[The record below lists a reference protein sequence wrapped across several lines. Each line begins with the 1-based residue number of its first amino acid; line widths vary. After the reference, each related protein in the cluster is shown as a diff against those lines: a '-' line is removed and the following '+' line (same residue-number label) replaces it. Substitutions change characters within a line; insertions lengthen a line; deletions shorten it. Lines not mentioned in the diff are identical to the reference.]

1 MREITEFIK
10 ARIFQIGFKSQEDF
24 LDAAIDLER
33 ATFYNVMRRRNVKT
47 AYERTRQSLARN
59 LKFREWAD
67 LLKAFEADDVTWGL
81 LSTADMPYR
90 MPPVPKEPP
99 KMPISKAE
107 NELMIA
113 ANKLALASLE
123 QKRQLIRELP
133 KETVA
138 AIEEIFSD
146 NKQPPAKRSRR
157 AAKHKQ
163 KS

>member
-1 MREITEFIK
+1 MRLLK
-10 ARIFQIGFKSQEDF
+10 DF
-24 LDAAIDLER
+24 FESRMGQVGINGPIDLCRRAGISKPTFYKIVDDPDHSNKGKREVVAAILR
-33 ATFYNVMRRRNVKT
+33 FKG
-47 AYERTRQSLARN
+47 
-59 LKFREWAD
+59 WAD
-67 LLKAFEADDVTWGL
+67 LIKAFEADDVTWGL

-146 NKQPPAKRSRR
+146 NKQPPAKRSRK